1 MLTPPSVIAAAGAHL
16 WHVDHFLNSPRPTV
30 AYIIPFIILQVET
43 HYAAI
48 SCTFPCLGPFM
59 KNLNTRMG
67 TMGPEEAGAYA
78 LESTR
83 SAGSASRKFGSRTTE
98 RNGSVQSGP
107 ADTGY
112 SFRIQKRGASAGAEK
127 QNSAAHRSRGSGDS
141 GRMIIHKTTDT
152 TIEFDE

>member
-1 MLTPPSVIAAAGAHL
+1 MS
-16 WHVDHFLNSPRPTV
+16 S
-30 AYIIPFIILQVET
+30 
-43 HYAAI
+43 
-48 SCTFPCLGPFM
+48 TFPCIGPFM

-83 SAGSASRKFGSRTTE
+83 SAGSASRKFGSRATA
-98 RNGSVQSGP
+98 NASVQSGP

-112 SFRIQKRGASAGAEK
+112 SFRIQKRGAGAAGE
-127 QNSAAHRSRGSGDS
+127 QLGSSAHRSRGSDDS